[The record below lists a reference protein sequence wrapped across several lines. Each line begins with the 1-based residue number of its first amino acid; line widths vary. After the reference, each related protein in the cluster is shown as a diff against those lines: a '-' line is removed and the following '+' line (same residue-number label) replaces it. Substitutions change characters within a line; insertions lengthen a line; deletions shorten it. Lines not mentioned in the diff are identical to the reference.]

1 MEDYKRLKSEFTN
14 HTFRKILKDTYDDK
28 CFNCGNECEVEYHH
42 IVPLSLGGTNRLTNI
57 VPLCSE
63 CHKKA
68 HGSVNI
74 RKTFKSSKSGRKK
87 EVAPSDYEEILW
99 QYVYGEIG
107 RKGCQ
112 RMLGLSEGA
121 KIQEKWY
128 YKEFLEQNGIKYHKN
143 SVDLLISKNKIL
155 PEGKLVAV
163 VVFEDGKTIERYTNQ
178 R

>member
-1 MEDYKRLKSEFTN
+1 
-14 HTFRKILKDTYDDK
+14 
-28 CFNCGNECEVEYHH
+28 
-42 IVPLSLGGTNRLTNI
+42 
-57 VPLCSE
+57 
-63 CHKKA
+63 
-68 HGSVNI
+68 
-74 RKTFKSSKSGRKK
+74 
-87 EVAPSDYEEILW
+87 
-99 QYVYGEIG
+99 
-107 RKGCQ
+107 
-112 RMLGLSEGA
+112 MLGLSEGA